1 MCSDVAESKTQNLEM
16 LLETLLKEAEGL
28 NPSQPSVV
36 SSKVRSHLT
45 KNVHCNSA
53 IGSKLKTHNMGASPT
68 FSTLCLN
75 TKLSN
80 LNNEI

>member
-36 SSKVRSHLT
+36 SSKV
-45 KNVHCNSA
+45 
-53 IGSKLKTHNMGASPT
+53 
-68 FSTLCLN
+68 
-75 TKLSN
+75 
-80 LNNEI
+80 